1 MIPTVPHDGATQYP
15 PERPKRRAQVVVD
28 HIEGELAAGR
38 LRAGDRLPAEHE
50 FADRLGVSR
59 NSVREAIRMLQAAGL
74 VDVRHGTG
82 SFVREAVDG
91 PLAQL
96 MLFRTLVAQS
106 APAALVEVRRLFE
119 RSCAELAAARRT
131 EADLAAMR
139 ESIDR
144 LRRLGGDPQTDTGA
158 LLDADLAFH
167 RAVYRASGNVLIAS
181 LADFVLTAVSPWIGR
196 SLERHGGSSTA
207 DMHEAE
213 YRLIEQR
220 DAGGAATAS
229 ESADRNME
237 YWRAGLTTPQRV
249 PD

>member
-1 MIPTVPHDGATQYP
+1 MLPTAPPDGAMPHP

-28 HIEGELAAGR
+28 HIGAELAAGR
-38 LRAGDRLPAEHE
+38 IRAGDRLPTEHE
-50 FADRLGVSR
+50 FADRLAVSR

-82 SFVREAVDG
+82 SFVREPVDG

-106 APAALVEVRRLFE
+106 TPAALVEVRRLFE
-119 RSCAELAAARRT
+119 RSCAELAATRRT

-139 ESIDR
+139 GAIDR
-144 LRRLGGDPQTDTGA
+144 LRRLGGDPQADAAA

-167 RAVYRASGNVLIAS
+167 RAVYRASGNELIAS
-181 LADFVLTAVSPWIGR
+181 LAEFVLTAVSPWIGR
-196 SLERHGGSSTA
+196 SLARHGGLATA

-220 DAGGAATAS
+220 DAGGAASAS

-237 YWRAGLTTPQRV
+237 YWREGLVAPPR
-249 PD
+249 PPG